1 MKRLRAGT
9 RRAPVVRNDRE
20 GLVTKKKFREAIA
33 AAFRQRTAELVEQTV
48 TSTRECVLAALQAG
62 IPPVSSRR
70 PHQRRRPST
79 PARVVSAVA
88 APAVV
93 TPAVVMPAV
102 VMPAVVTSAVA
113 TPASMPARATSTGP
127 RQPGFDERLL
137 AFVGANTRSSAGEI
151 AEGLGVPCQRAEAA
165 TARLVGR
172 GKLGYENRPEGV
184 VYFTTR
190 PGHLVHGAVRRHA
203 QVPIAWARASARAR
217 AVAGVLRSQMK

>member
-48 TSTRECVLAALQAG
+48 TSTRERVLAALQAG

-88 APAVV
+88 A
-93 TPAVVMPAV
+93 PAV